1 MRFSCEGEPAP
12 FATRGEALW
21 KDTLRR
27 CINEA
32 LGSVTSF
39 TGVILRFRVSALKR
53 NGHPFDLDNLAEPVF
68 AVLINEKGYFGGKRP
83 NIKWWKAERVISS
96 SPGVEIIL
104 SDKMPS
110 FAISGE
116 KVFEGHYRGELP
128 KSARDEAF
136 AEWVKSL
143 FKAQPFGERFAVYLT
158 LPERVNLG
166 DISTGPVKHVLDNL
180 YPVFGGKA
188 GSPEDWKIE
197 RLFVEKNSLLT
208 EGVKIVITIKEG

>member
-21 KDTLRR
+21 KETLRR

-32 LGSVTSF
+32 PGSVTSF
-39 TGVILRFRVSALKR
+39 TGVIFRFRVSALKR

-68 AVLINEKGYFGGKRP
+68 AVLVNEKGYFGGKRP
-83 NIKWWKAERVISS
+83 NIKWWMAERVISS

-104 SDKMPS
+104 SNEKPS
-110 FAISGE
+110 FVILGE

-128 KSARDEAF
+128 KSARDESF

-143 FKAQPFGERFAVYLT
+143 LKITPSGESFAVYLT
-158 LPERVNLG
+158 FSEHVNLG
-166 DISTGPVKHVLDNL
+166 DIATGPVKHVLDNL

-197 RLFVEKNSLLT
+197 KLFVEKNSILAD
-208 EGVKIVITIKEG
+208 GVKIVITKL